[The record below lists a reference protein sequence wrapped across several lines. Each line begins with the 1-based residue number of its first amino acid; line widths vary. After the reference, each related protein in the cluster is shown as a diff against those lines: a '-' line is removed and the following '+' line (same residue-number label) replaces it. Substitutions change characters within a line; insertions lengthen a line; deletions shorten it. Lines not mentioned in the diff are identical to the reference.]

1 MHVYV
6 RYKRRQQQQKSVGV
20 EKKRAS
26 QPKPES
32 YYAVNIA
39 AVDGWR
45 DSDPY
50 SLFLVADHRRRPPTT
65 EQQHARLWYHGIC
78 PAALA
83 ARISDLWREHR
94 RGQDGHVDHLVRC
107 PTSSSSPGTRLVPE
121 AGVDRPA

>member
-6 RYKRRQQQQKSVGV
+6 RYQRRQQQQKSVGV

-26 QPKPES
+26 QPKPEL
-32 YYAVNIA
+32 YCAVNIA

-45 DSDPY
+45 DPDPY
-50 SLFLVADHRRRPPTT
+50 DLFLVADYRRRPPTT
-65 EQQHARLWYHGIC
+65 DHQYARLWNHGIC

-83 ARISDLWREHR
+83 ARISDLWRQYR
-94 RGQDGHVDHLVRC
+94 RGKDGHVDYLVRRA
-107 PTSSSSPGTRLVPE
+107 TSCIPPGTRLVPE